1 MVAQKKYKAG
11 NKEGAEAELKR
22 AEEQFERA
30 RNGLPGEY
38 GD

>member
-22 AEEQFERA
+22 AEEEFERA